1 MGQTFT
7 LTATDGHSLGAYRA
21 EASGGAARGGLV
33 VLQEIFGVNPH
44 LREVCD
50 GFAADGFTCIA
61 PSLYDRSSRRN
72 CQLGYGTDDVA
83 TGRRLRE
90 EFLWDDT
97 VKDVAAA
104 AAVLAGEGLAVG
116 TVGYCWGGTIS
127 FLAAT
132 RLDVSA
138 AVIYYG
144 GQIVPYKDEK
154 ARCPMLM
161 HFGEHDEG
169 DSALRRR
176 ADRGRAPGGLRPR
189 LRRGPRLQLRPPRK
203 LPRSLREAREGGAP
217 STSSTP
223 ISGERIRPGDPG
235 IGPTRHSRN
244 QIPIGGRIFVV
255 LSKTSRARGQC
266 RAVRGGTTP

>member
-144 GQIVPYKDEK
+144 GQIIPYKDEK

-169 DSALRRR
+169 IPLSDVELIGAAHPAASVHVYDAGHGFNCDRRGSYHEASAKLARRR
-176 ADRGRAPGGLRPR
+176 TIDFFDAHLG
-189 LRRGPRLQLRPPRK
+189 
-203 LPRSLREAREGGAP
+203 
-217 STSSTP
+217 
-223 ISGERIRPGDPG
+223 
-235 IGPTRHSRN
+235 
-244 QIPIGGRIFVV
+244 
-255 LSKTSRARGQC
+255 
-266 RAVRGGTTP
+266 